1 MSEIKFRL
9 AKPSDAKQIA
19 DCHWHVRDRYTT
31 GIFLS
36 LGKGFLKAYYEI
48 MLNDPNEII
57 VCAENSDGEIV
68 GFSSGTLDAKSQSST
83 IRKNKLKLGFYAFLG
98 ILVHPSYLKGVI
110 ERYKSLSND
119 SKGPRFLHLEGARS
133 EYLCWKKGDENSMGM
148 MLLDRI
154 KNKLFFNFGIKE
166 VYFEIDRH
174 NEKLFNS
181 KVVDKN
187 TLLIEEYELP
197 DGRKRGLFKRVLT
210 K

>member
-1 MSEIKFRL
+1 MSNIRFRL

-48 MLNDPNEII
+48 MLNDPNEIV
-57 VCAENSDGEIV
+57 VCAENTNGEIV
-68 GFSSGTLDAKSQSST
+68 GFASGTLNAKSQSST
-83 IRKNKLKLGFYAFLG
+83 IRKNKFKLGFYALLG

-119 SKGPRFLHLEGARS
+119 SKAPRFLHLEGARS

-154 KNKLFFNFGIKE
+154 KNKIFVNCGIKE

-174 NEKLFNS
+174 NEKLFNN
-181 KVVDKN
+181 KVSGKN
-187 TLLIEEYELP
+187 TLLVEEYELP
-197 DGRKRGLFKRVLT
+197 DGRTRGLFKRVLT